1 MSSDY
6 IALRRVERVLVR
18 AIELVDNERTKQQL
32 QTQLN
37 VLRIEL
43 TRAKLI
49 LPVNKRKDRAS

>member
-1 MSSDY
+1 VSSDY

-43 TRAKLI
+43 SRAKLT
-49 LPVNKRKDRAS
+49 LLANKRKDRAS